1 MTYIERIAKLDSLNK
16 FINGEHQDDVLLFL
30 NKNYKDDKWSIVCA
44 VMHWF
49 NVVKSYLNSECIL
62 KENTP
67 DYNWGNVYLYIC
79 AVDIVTKGINDLN
92 KILTKD
98 NKHLFYG
105 ENDIFNDN
113 VLDDNK
119 YFQNIRAIFGAH
131 PTDLDSSN
139 GEYIVATYPTP
150 YNPTVDSFQEKIKDW
165 DYYTL
170 LWSKEKSDTL
180 NQKAFG
186 FSFNNID
193 LYLEKYL
200 NYLDEFYV
208 KTLKLIKNYKKAITK
223 KTINRINEP
232 LKQLNLLLIEDK
244 KRLDGKY
251 EYIIKDIEKLISIK
265 ISDKENEKIYSSY
278 RKKML
283 LCINKLYK
291 AIQYPNRKNEV
302 KNIELLL
309 ESEIE
314 EFDNMTHYY
323 YSKLLEYEKNLDIE
337 NLLIGYFKDK
347 ITPFNSN
354 IISVNELYCLIK
366 ASNYFK
372 IDRN

>member
-16 FINGEHQDDVLLFL
+16 FINGEYQDDILLFL
-30 NKNYKDDKWSIVCA
+30 NKNYKDDKWSIICA

-79 AVDIVTKGINDLN
+79 AVDIITKGINDLN

-98 NKHLFYG
+98 NKHLFCG
-105 ENDIFNDN
+105 ENDIFNDDT
-113 VLDDNK
+113 LDDNK

-150 YNPTVDSFQEKIKDW
+150 YNPTFDSFRGEIKDW

-200 NYLDEFYV
+200 NYLDDFYV
-208 KTLKLIKNYKKAITK
+208 KTLRLIKNYKKTITK
-223 KTINRINEP
+223 KTINKIDEP
-232 LKQLNLLLIEDK
+232 LKQLDLLLIEDK

-251 EYIIKDIEKLISIK
+251 ECIIKDVKTLVSIK

-278 RKKML
+278 RRKIL
-283 LCINKLYK
+283 SCINKLYK
-291 AIQYPNRKNEV
+291 AIQYPNRKNEI
-302 KNIELLL
+302 KYIELLL
-309 ESEIE
+309 ENEIE

-323 YSKLLEYEKNLDIE
+323 YSKLLEYENNLDIKD
-337 NLLIGYFKDK
+337 LLIDYFKDK

-354 IISVNELYCLIK
+354 VTSISELYCLIK

-372 IDRN
+372 IQRN